1 MKKFFVLF
9 LSLLF
14 VFSMSI
20 VVFADDGGQDS
31 NVEVEDDGDTDDG
44 TVKYN
49 GAKKCKACHMK
60 QYKAWEETSMAT
72 SFENLKQ
79 GVKVAEKAAAG
90 LEDKD
95 YTHDKDC
102 LPCHTTGYGKPGGF
116 VSIEET
122 PKLANVQ
129 CEECHGPGS
138 IYNKTM
144 KKSKKAKAYK
154 IEDYTSVGLIVPSKD
169 EAGCMRCHGDDSPF
183 KESVDA
189 KYKFDFKDR
198 LEKTHKHYPLKYKK
212 D

>member
-9 LSLLF
+9 LSLIF
-14 VFSMSI
+14 VLGLSLAVS
-20 VVFADDGGQDS
+20 A
-31 NVEVEDDGDTDDG
+31 EDKASGSA
-44 TVKYN
+44 VAYV
-49 GAKKCKACHMK
+49 GAKKCKACHIK
-60 QYKAWEETSMAT
+60 QYKSWAKTTMAT
-72 SFENLKQ
+72 SFENLKM
-79 GVKVAEKAAAG
+79 GVKVAEKKAAG
-90 LEDKD
+90 IEDKD
-95 YTHDKDC
+95 YTHDPEC
-102 LPCHTTGYGKPGGF
+102 LKCHTTGYGQPGGF

-144 KKSKKAKAYK
+144 KKVKKSKAYK
-154 IEDYTSVGLIVPSKD
+154 VAEFEAIGLIVPSKD

-183 KESVDA
+183 TEKVDA

>member
-1 MKKFFVLF
+1 MKKFATVFVSVLF
-9 LSLLF
+9 VMALF
-14 VFSMSI
+14 AVTNANA
-20 VVFADDGGQDS
+20 ADA
-31 NVEVEDDGDTDDG
+31 EY
-44 TVKYN
+44 K

-60 QYKAWEETSMAT
+60 QYKSWAKTSMAT
-72 SFENLKQ
+72 SFENLKA

-95 YTHDKDC
+95 YTHDATC

-138 IYNKTM
+138 IYYKTM
-144 KKSKKAKAYK
+144 KKSKKVKAYK
-154 IEDYTSVGLIVPSKD
+154 IEDYTSVGLVVPSED
-169 EAGCMRCHGDDSPF
+169 EAGCMRCHGADSPF
-183 KESVDA
+183 TEKVDA